1 MKRLVSYWRHIAHR
15 LMRMLVVLAWIS
27 ACMILPS
34 IAWAQTNP
42 VFSGVTASA
51 ENATTA
57 YSNPAGLTRIDHT
70 QLVGILSLGYSES
83 DFKIKSGTTG
93 GNLGSIEN
101 DGFFVVPQFYLS
113 VPFKENWR
121 FGFSL
126 NIPSGIGS
134 DYDDDWAG
142 RYQVQESSLVFVA
155 ATPTLAYR
163 INDHWSLGGGL
174 QFVYTRY
181 EQTSAINNIPE
192 NLPDGQV
199 TIEND
204 GIGLGFTLGALYEI
218 TSHTRVGIA
227 YRSETNPDLEG
238 EPEFTDLG
246 PLRELALK
254 NAGVFGQQ
262 LNAELRSPQSVNLG
276 VYHEMGNGWSVTADG
291 TWIDFS
297 EFGLEQV
304 SIGPNTV
311 SYSSSYKDMWGGAL
325 GAQYRFSKVWSGALG
340 AAYLSSGVD
349 DENRTLAMPLDRIW
363 GFGVGVARQLKQKRK
378 IHINLNYYDLGR
390 APIDGT
396 PNALVGRVV
405 GDYETKFAIL
415 LDIGI
420 VWGF

>member
-15 LMRMLVVLAWIS
+15 LMRMSVVLAWIS

-34 IAWAQTNP
+34 IACAQTNP
-42 VFSGVTASA
+42 AFSGVTASA

-70 QLVGILSLGYSES
+70 QLVGIVSLGYSES
-83 DFKIKSGTTG
+83 DFKLKSGTTG
-93 GNLGSIEN
+93 GNLGSITN
-101 DGFFVVPQFYLS
+101 DGYFVVPQLFLS
-113 VPFKENWR
+113 VPFKEDWR

-134 DYDDDWAG
+134 DYGEDWPG
-142 RYQVQESSLVFVA
+142 KYIVQESSLVFVA
-155 ATPTLAYR
+155 ATPTIAYR
-163 INDHWSLGGGL
+163 VNDHWSLGGGL

-204 GIGLGFTLGALYEI
+204 GIGLGFTVGALYEL
-218 TSHTRVGIA
+218 SPQTRFGLT

-238 EPEFTDLG
+238 TPEFTDLG
-246 PLRELALK
+246 PVREQILK
-254 NAGVFGQQ
+254 NAGVLGQP
-262 LNAELRSPQSVNLG
+262 LNAELRSPQSVNVG
-276 VYHEMGNGWSVTADG
+276 IYHELGNRWSVTADG
-291 TWIDFS
+291 AWIDFS

-304 SIGPNTV
+304 SVGPNTV
-311 SYSSSYKDMWGGAL
+311 SYSSNYKDMWGGSL
-325 GAQYRFSKVWSGALG
+325 GAQYRFTDVWSGAVG

-363 GFGVGVARQLKQKRK
+363 GLGVGVARQLKNKRK
-378 IHINLNYYDLGR
+378 IHINLNYYDLGM
-390 APIDGT
+390 APIDAT
-396 PNALVGRVV
+396 PNELVGRVV
-405 GDYETKFAIL
+405 GEYETKFAIL